1 MILKY
6 SILSNI
12 LEDLLIINLFTV
24 ILLSVS
30 ILLKEKVNSLKNWSI
45 LDIYLYQILYLI
57 IIILIFAYIDKLHTF
72 HSIFFLIS
80 GIFILF
86 SIKSISK
93 IKFNTFIKPLIFL
106 NLILLLCVNLEFI
119 WWDEI
124 SSWGLRTK
132 EILLNDSV
140 YYENVKTNLS
150 KPSGSSFLHYFFIK
164 YVGNNESLIIFAQS
178 STTILILISIFK
190 DFNPKYKNK
199 DLIYFLII
207 VYFIS
212 FIFNYGLFSIYTGLI
227 TSLFFLKIISI
238 FCIKNDNN
246 FIKNFFLAFPFC
258 FLFIFFKDFSLFYI
272 VYLISFFLLF
282 IFIKK
287 NKKSLTNL
295 LAIIIPIT
303 LSILILHLFNRK
315 LGITG
320 PAQNTT
326 ISDLIDIIFLLD
338 INLNKLISIN
348 VFQSSIFRIPNQLIE
363 IIFSS
368 PSFFYEIKTN
378 ILFWLIVISIINLIL
393 FLSNKVKFKK
403 NLILLSLMYSF
414 FFIHTFLILI
424 SYQIFFGANEASA
437 LASFGRY
444 AGLYLMPYLIFLT
457 LTLNNFLDKDYIKL
471 IFITLLIIIAPAKS
485 IEILIP
491 ENLNTLNSHLNE
503 IRNNKKD
510 ISTISKYIKK
520 EFDNKKVYLLINN
533 DDGFYHNVF
542 KFYLY
547 PTNTNLEC
555 WSFKKNKKK
564 TTYMFNCNYSNK
576 TDIYNKISKYDLIIN
591 YKNNLIYN
599 NILEKSNFVKIHSI
613 GNSSIFV
620 KN

>member
-1 MILKY
+1 
-6 SILSNI
+6 
-12 LEDLLIINLFTV
+12 
-24 ILLSVS
+24 
-30 ILLKEKVNSLKNWSI
+30 
-45 LDIYLYQILYLI
+45 
-57 IIILIFAYIDKLHTF
+57 
-72 HSIFFLIS
+72 
-80 GIFILF
+80 
-86 SIKSISK
+86 
-93 IKFNTFIKPLIFL
+93 
-106 NLILLLCVNLEFI
+106 
-119 WWDEI
+119 
-124 SSWGLRTK
+124 
-132 EILLNDSV
+132 
-140 YYENVKTNLS
+140 
-150 KPSGSSFLHYFFIK
+150 
-164 YVGNNESLIIFAQS
+164 
-178 STTILILISIFK
+178 
-190 DFNPKYKNK
+190 
-199 DLIYFLII
+199 
-207 VYFIS
+207 
-212 FIFNYGLFSIYTGLI
+212 
-227 TSLFFLKIISI
+227 
-238 FCIKNDNN
+238 
-246 FIKNFFLAFPFC
+246 
-258 FLFIFFKDFSLFYI
+258 
-272 VYLISFFLLF
+272 
-282 IFIKK
+282 
-287 NKKSLTNL
+287 
-295 LAIIIPIT
+295 
-303 LSILILHLFNRK
+303 
-315 LGITG
+315 
-320 PAQNTT
+320 
-326 ISDLIDIIFLLD
+326 
-338 INLNKLISIN
+338 
-348 VFQSSIFRIPNQLIE
+348 
-363 IIFSS
+363 
-368 PSFFYEIKTN
+368 
-378 ILFWLIVISIINLIL
+378 
-393 FLSNKVKFKK
+393 
-403 NLILLSLMYSF
+403 MYSF

>member
-1 MILKY
+1 M
-6 SILSNI
+6 
-12 LEDLLIINLFTV
+12 
-24 ILLSVS
+24 
-30 ILLKEKVNSLKNWSI
+30 
-45 LDIYLYQILYLI
+45 
-57 IIILIFAYIDKLHTF
+57 
-72 HSIFFLIS
+72 
-80 GIFILF
+80 
-86 SIKSISK
+86 
-93 IKFNTFIKPLIFL
+93 
-106 NLILLLCVNLEFI
+106 CVNLEFI